1 MIMSTETCVLVSQ
14 KAHVYSTTCKPSE
27 KLLLRALPLPSK
39 VSEGYNGYNQS
50 SNHRS
55 TLNRN

>member
-1 MIMSTETCVLVSQ
+1 MIMSTETCVLVSEI
-14 KAHVYSTTCKPSE
+14 AHVYSTTCKPSE

-39 VSEGYNGYNQS
+39 VSEGYNQS